1 MAIHRNVAREIVF
14 GPKRLGGMA
23 LYHLHTLQGI
33 HRIQYFI
40 GHIANNDGVCKL
52 MIISIEATQL

>member
-1 MAIHRNVAREIVF
+1 MAINRNFACAIVF

-23 LYHLHTLQGI
+23 LCYLHTLQGI

-40 GHIANNDGVCKL
+40 GHMANSDGIGKL
-52 MIISIEATQL
+52 INELHLG